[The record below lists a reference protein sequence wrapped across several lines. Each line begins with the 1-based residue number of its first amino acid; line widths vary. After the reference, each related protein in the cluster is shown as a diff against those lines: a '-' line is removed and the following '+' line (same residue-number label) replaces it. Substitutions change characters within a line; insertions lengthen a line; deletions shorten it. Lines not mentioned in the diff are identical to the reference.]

1 MRRARCYDRDLR
13 LGRLL
18 TRLDRHGVS
27 ERRKRLVSEYRR
39 YAHSIK
45 LAAVAVWPQETDVVV
60 RKVNQELD
68 LVSTQTLTSIL
79 SLLLFDIRLVG
90 TQILL

>member
-45 LAAVAVWPQETDVVV
+45 LAAFAKEFTEAEVVARERKRV
-60 RKVNQELD
+60 RA
-68 LVSTQTLTSIL
+68 
-79 SLLLFDIRLVG
+79 
-90 TQILL
+90 